1 MAYIARTWID
11 KNTDGTVPSGA
22 MPISAENL
30 NIMEKGIEEA
40 FNRIRVDSFSYP
52 GGQYQVSLGF
62 KPKCIT
68 AVSDDGLNS
77 FTIFQNTQNN
87 FAKIND
93 DGFNIAGEA
102 ILSNNNISNYF
113 DVNNKEM
120 SYYFAYNSD
129 TGSFISNNKGIHNT
143 SARTR
148 LTAKTNMQ
156 VSFSY
161 GCDTEN
167 ADKFVITIDGTRGES
182 ITIMNAGGKHAQKTY
197 SCLLKQGESIV
208 FNYNKDRDTNTGDD
222 QCYFK
227 NLTCVGIPAGDWSYM
242 AVK

>member
-1 MAYIARTWID
+1 MAYTARTWKD
-11 KNTDGTVPSGA
+11 KNADGTVPSGA
-22 MPISAENL
+22 MPLSAENL

-40 FNRIRVDSFSYP
+40 YNRVCIDSFSYS

-62 KPKCIT
+62 KPKCIM
-68 AVSDDGLNS
+68 AASDDGLNS
-77 FTIFQNTQNN
+77 FTIFQNTQNK
-87 FAKIND
+87 FAEIND
-93 DGFNIAGEA
+93 DGFNIAGEV

-120 SYYFAYNSD
+120 SYYFAYNSNTD
-129 TGSFISNNKGIHNT
+129 SFISNNKNHNT

-161 GCDTEN
+161 GCDTES
-167 ADKFVITIDGTRGES
+167 ADKFVITLDDTLGGST
-182 ITIMNAGGKHAQKTY
+182 TILNVGGQYAEKTY
-197 SCLLKQGESIV
+197 SCSLKQGESIV
-208 FNYNKDRDTNTGDD
+208 FNYNKDKSIHSGSD

-242 AVK
+242 AIR